1 MVPVCK
7 IGFKSV
13 SQAGPLAP
21 PTPRGPLY
29 LLSGLYSGG
38 GGWGKRGMGGGGDT
52 KEVGNP
58 SHGKDPF
65 FRQEE
70 GRIPFW
76 PNRRFPPL
84 ARCMPCT
91 LTHDAGLHHH
101 SHTGACATFTG

>member
-1 MVPVCK
+1 MET
-7 IGFKSV
+7 
-13 SQAGPLAP
+13 LN
-21 PTPRGPLY
+21 
-29 LLSGLYSGG
+29 
-38 GGWGKRGMGGGGDT
+38 
-52 KEVGNP
+52 KEAGNP

-65 FRQEE
+65 FRQEG

-84 ARCMPCT
+84 ARCTPCA